1 MTTLSRRRFLKTSA
15 QASGGLIVAIHLP
28 GCAFGGALPID
39 VADDGFVPNAF
50 LQITQH
56 NEIIFYCPSDEMGQ
70 GIRTGL
76 ATVIGE
82 ELDVHPASMTVV
94 SAGSHEDYN
103 NPEYAMQ
110 LTGGSNAVRAFYL
123 PLRQIG
129 ADTRA
134 LILQAA
140 AQDLGIPTSQ
150 LTTRN
155 ATVIAG
161 DRHYPYGDFLVT
173 ASSLPLPE
181 NTTLKNS
188 RDFQFIGQEIT
199 RVDAR

>member
-1 MTTLSRRRFLKTSA
+1 
-15 QASGGLIVAIHLP
+15 
-28 GCAFGGALPID
+28 
-39 VADDGFVPNAF
+39 
-50 LQITQH
+50 
-56 NEIIFYCPSDEMGQ
+56 MGQ

-161 DRHYPYGDFLVT
+161 DRHYRYGDFLVT

-199 RVDAR
+199 RVDAREKATGEAIFGIDIDVPDQVAAVVVRPPVAGATVTSFDPTAALASSGVLQVVEISSGIAGGG